1 MDTSFSEYSDF
12 SSFLSTVAVA
22 DRMSF
27 TALHVN
33 IRGIRKYWNQF
44 KITTLSVSTAVDAFI
59 LTEINISDAQKD
71 QFSLPGFNNFFFT
84 RECGR
89 GGGVAVFLKQAWS
102 AVPMNISFAYA
113 ESVVLNIDHAGCSIT
128 LLSIYRPPS
137 NNISLFMNE
146 LQVVLS
152 GLDPL
157 CQICTIGDFN
167 INILDS
173 SKSFVVDYLN
183 LLAQFGIDCG
193 VQSATRE
200 EFMGYRL
207 VSSCIDHVNTRVRDA
222 AVTSMVITRKL
233 ADHYFTACK
242 ITPSLHQTCALSK
255 PQQISIVDKNKL
267 DDLIASVDWSASQF
281 SGDTSNIYTCFVKT
295 IASLKDR
302 SKCFVPARVM
312 KCSPASRYSRSTCWR
327 R

>member
-33 IRGIRKYWNQF
+33 IRSIRKYWDQF

-102 AVPMNISFAYA
+102 AVPMNISFPYA

-137 NNISLFMNE
+137 NNVSLFMNE
-146 LQVVLS
+146 LQVVLG

-157 CQICTIGDFN
+157 CQICMIGDFN

-183 LLAQFGIDCG
+183 LLA
-193 VQSATRE
+193 
-200 EFMGYRL
+200 
-207 VSSCIDHVNTRVRDA
+207 
-222 AVTSMVITRKL
+222 
-233 ADHYFTACK
+233 
-242 ITPSLHQTCALSK
+242 
-255 PQQISIVDKNKL
+255 
-267 DDLIASVDWSASQF
+267 
-281 SGDTSNIYTCFVKT
+281 
-295 IASLKDR
+295 
-302 SKCFVPARVM
+302 
-312 KCSPASRYSRSTCWR
+312 
-327 R
+327 